1 MDINFAKKILRGVRY
16 LIAGTACLLLWQ
28 SAIAGSVVTSPN
40 DSNEYETFVLENG
53 LKVLLVSDSSADK
66 AAASLDVYIGSGS
79 DPEDREGLAHFLE
92 HMLFLGNKKYPKAGE
107 YQSFISSHGGQNNA
121 FTSYSHTN
129 YFFDVD
135 ADYLEPAL
143 DRFAQF
149 FIAPLFNEQFVQ
161 RERAIVHSEFESRR
175 KNDFRRTWEAQK
187 EFMNPKHP
195 QAGFSVGSRETLA
208 DRENDSVRDA
218 LIKFYEKHY
227 SANIMTLA
235 IVGKED
241 LTQLKKW
248 AVEKFAAV
256 KNTNASPLRTNE
268 SLYSYGTL
276 PAQLN
281 VIPEKES
288 RSLTM
293 TFPIPPFHEH
303 YRTKPL
309 SYISNI
315 LGHEGQGSL
324 LAKLKNAGWAEG
336 LSAGPRMAE
345 LDTATMA
352 INIGLTPEGVN
363 KTDKI
368 VDLVF
373 QQIELIRDKGVKE
386 WLFNEQKVLA
396 DVSFQFIEESSAIG
410 YARRLASLLQEYPAE
425 EVLKAPYLYENFD
438 ADVIDEYLSYL
449 TPNNMLLTLV
459 APGQETDTISQW
471 YETPYKVSGISDR
484 RLRQWTDGPIDK
496 ELAIPAP
503 NEFIPEDLALKKT
516 DEAQSIPVRLDG
528 KNGLEFWFQND
539 ASFRTPRASLYV
551 NIRSPVANNSAR
563 HAVLTQLYVDHVLD
577 VLDEFAYPAR
587 LADLEYD
594 IYKHVRGITIRLSG
608 FNDKLDVLLARII
621 DSLGET
627 ESIPENFALNKQEL
641 LRNLRNANKDTPYQQ
656 MYQEVRSVLL
666 DPDWS
671 EQTRIDAAEPLNA
684 DDLKAFVPQLFEQ
697 INVAALAHGN
707 FDQQDTENA
716 IGILED
722 KLLSNSEQIDV
733 PSAQVVRLQSG
744 KRFVRELEVE
754 HNDSAVVIYF
764 QGDDKSYHNRAL
776 FYLLA
781 QVLESPFYFEIRTT
795 KQLGYV
801 VFASPLPIMD
811 VPGLAFIVQSPTA
824 SASKL
829 IEEIETFMSNFDVS
843 KVSQQDFDAHKQA
856 LLTQILQSDKRLSE
870 RSNRYWT
877 EIDSKEYEFDSREKL
892 AAALR
897 EVKLDEFQSF
907 YSEVLLNKPGS
918 RLIVQSNG
926 ENHDAGSQQTNSLYI
941 DDVAAFKADK
951 DYFPRF

>member
-1 MDINFAKKILRGVRY
+1 MEINRLKRINRCSRY
-16 LIAGTACLLLWQ
+16 LLTATLWLFWQSSLAGTV
-28 SAIAGSVVTSPN
+28 IKSPN
-40 DSNEYETFVLENG
+40 DSNEYETFLLENG
-53 LKVLLVSDSSADK
+53 LKVLLVSDPNADK
-66 AAASLDVYIGSGS
+66 AAAALDVYIGSGS

-92 HMLFLGNKKYPKAGE
+92 HMLFLGNEKYPQAGE
-107 YQSFISSHGGQNNA
+107 YQKYISSHGGQNNA

-195 QAGFSVGSRETLA
+195 QAGFSVGSLETLA

-241 LTQLKKW
+241 LPQLKKW
-248 AVEKFAAV
+248 AVEKFAGV
-256 KNTNASPLRTNE
+256 KNSNASPLRTNE
-268 SLYSYGTL
+268 PLYSEGSL

-281 VIPEKES
+281 VVPEKES
-288 RSLTM
+288 RSLSM
-293 TFPIPPFHEH
+293 SFPIPPFHEH
-303 YRTKPL
+303 YRSKPL
-309 SYISNI
+309 SHISNI

-336 LSAGPRMAE
+336 LSAGPGMSE

-352 INIGLTPEGVN
+352 INIGLTPEGAEN
-363 KTDKI
+363 TDKI

-373 QQIELIRDKGVKE
+373 QQIELIRREGVQE
-386 WLFNEQKVLA
+386 WLFDEQKKLA
-396 DVSFQFIEESSAIG
+396 DVSFQFIEKSAPAG
-410 YARRLASLLQEYPAE
+410 YARRIAGLMQEYSAE
-425 EVLKAPYLYENFD
+425 EVLAAPYHYEKFD
-438 ADVIDEYLSYL
+438 ADIINKYLSYL
-449 TPNNMLLTLV
+449 TPDNMLLTLV
-459 APGQETDTISQW
+459 APGQETDKVSHW
-471 YETPYKVSGISDR
+471 YETPYKISAIKDDR
-484 RLRQWTDGPIDK
+484 LALWSDGSIDK
-496 ELAIPAP
+496 DLAIPAL
-503 NEFIPEDLALKKT
+503 NEFIPEELALKHT
-516 DEAQSIPVRLDG
+516 DKPQTKPTRFEAKD
-528 KNGLEFWFQND
+528 GLEFWFQND
-539 ASFRTPRASLYV
+539 TSFGTPRASVYV
-551 NIRSPVANNSAR
+551 SVRSPVANDSAI
-563 HAVLTQLYVDHVLD
+563 HAVLTHLYTEHILD

-594 IYKHVRGITIRLSG
+594 IYKHVRGFTIRVSG
-608 FNDKLDVLLARII
+608 FDDKLDVLLARILE
-621 DSLGET
+621 SLHET
-627 ESIPENFALNKQEL
+627 ESIEENFALNKQEL
-641 LRNLRNANKDTPYQQ
+641 VRTLRNANKDTPYQQ
-656 MYQEVRSVLL
+656 MYQEVRRVLL
-666 DPDWS
+666 EPDWS
-671 EQTRIDAAEPLNA
+671 EQTRIDAAEPLTA
-684 DDLKAFVPQLFEQ
+684 DDLKTFIPQLLGE

-707 FDQQDTENA
+707 FDQSDA
-716 IGILED
+716 ASALKILED
-722 KLLSNSEQIDV
+722 KLLLDAKMIDV
-733 PSAQVVRLQSG
+733 PSAQVVHLQPG
-744 KRFVRELEVE
+744 KQFVRELEVE
-754 HNDSAVVIYF
+754 HNDSAVAIYF

-829 IEEIETFMSNFDVS
+829 IEEVETFTANFDVTN
-843 KVSQQDFDAHKQA
+843 VSQQEFDAHKQA
-856 LLTQILQSDKRLSE
+856 LLTQILQADKRLTG
-870 RSNRYWT
+870 RTNRYWT
-877 EIDSKEYEFDSREKL
+877 EIDSKKYEFDSREQL
-892 AAALR
+892 ANALR
-897 EVKLDEFQSF
+897 AIKLDEFQSF
-907 YSEVLLNKPGS
+907 YSELLLKKPGS

-926 ENHDAGSQQTNSLYI
+926 ENHDVGSQQANSAYI
-941 DDVAAFKADK
+941 DDVAEFKMDK
-951 DYFPRF
+951 EYFPRL